1 MTAAL
6 ALLAGAGLTGWLTP
20 GLLNRIDPA
29 RADPVA
35 LLVAWLLAAVGVL
48 AATVTGTVL
57 LLSPGHGAGTTV
69 MSIVSE
75 CLAAISHGTPPRAE
89 VFAGLAGIVLVSLL
103 TIRFAVIVVQFARR
117 RARTRRQHLETLQMA
132 ARCDDRCPRTWWLDH
147 DEPMAFS
154 YAYRQG
160 VIVAT
165 EGLERH
171 LSAAEVAAV
180 LAHERAHLRGRHHH
194 VITWVDAL
202 AKALPFLPLFRQ
214 APSAVRKLV
223 ELAADVAAVREH
235 GAETVR
241 TALLSVAGRGTP
253 DGTLAMGGS
262 GVELR
267 LAALANGNAPAG
279 PVKRALTCVLAAAT
293 MTTLPM
299 ITGAGVLLS
308 IAVVAC
314 PLTGV

>member
-6 ALLAGAGLTGWLTP
+6 ALLLGAALTGWFTP
-20 GLLNRIDPA
+20 ALLNRINPA
-29 RADPVA
+29 RTDPSA

-48 AATVTGTVL
+48 AATIAGTVL

-69 MSIVSE
+69 MSIVNE

-89 VFAGLAGIVLVSLL
+89 VFAGLAGIALVSLL
-103 TIRFAVIVVQFARR
+103 TLRFAVIVVQFARR

-132 ARCDDRCPRTWWLDH
+132 ARCDDHCPRTWWLDH

-154 YAYRQG
+154 YAYRRG

-180 LAHERAHLRGRHHH
+180 LAHERAHLRGKHHH

-202 AKALPFLPLFRQ
+202 AKALPFLPLFRE
-214 APSAVRKLV
+214 APSAVRMLV

-235 GAETVR
+235 GAATVR
-241 TALLSVAGRGTP
+241 TALLSVAGHGTP
-253 DGTLAMGGS
+253 DGTLAMGGG

-267 LAALANGNAPAG
+267 LAALTNGGAPAG
-279 PVKRALTCVLAAAT
+279 RAKRILACALAAAT

-299 ITGAGVLLS
+299 FTGAGVLLS
-308 IAVVAC
+308 VAVVAC
-314 PLTGV
+314 PLTGA